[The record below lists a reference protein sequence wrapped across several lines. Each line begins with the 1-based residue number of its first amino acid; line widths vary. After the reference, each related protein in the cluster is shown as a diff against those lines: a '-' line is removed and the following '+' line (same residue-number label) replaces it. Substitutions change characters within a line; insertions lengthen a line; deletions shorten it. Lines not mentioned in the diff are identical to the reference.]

1 MGLEE
6 LQVEHEAEESEE
18 IWLISYADLMT
29 LLFGLFVLMYS
40 FAMSRTPE
48 DVEKVKEG
56 VARSFGGSYV
66 APFKKLTNEIQSAK
80 SRTPLLQDVAI
91 QPLRNGLEV
100 TFQSGLLF
108 ETGSADL
115 TEQVQNALK
124 IIAEIIGANIN
135 DDEIVIEGHTDDVPI
150 NTARFPSNW
159 ELSSVRASRVVREF
173 IKYGF
178 DPTRI
183 NAVGF
188 ADSKPLVPNV
198 DENGVPLPENRA
210 RNRRVVI
217 KIVAPGYID
226 SKKVTEEKKT
236 DK

>member
-6 LQVEHEAEESEE
+6 LEVKHEAEESEE

-124 IIAEIIGANIN
+124 IIAEII
-135 DDEIVIEGHTDDVPI
+135 VIEGHTDDVPI

-226 SKKVTEEKKT
+226 SKKVTDEKK
-236 DK
+236 KNK